1 MTVGTRL
8 RIAMV
13 CLGIPAISELGI
25 GLVYLFAAEA
35 MPYHVQA
42 MGVSWPELT
51 PGVRATVRTL
61 LNGYGSTHLAVG
73 VALGVLILGPLRR
86 GQGWARWAILA
97 VGLPVFAGT
106 AVFSSRLAAVTG
118 AHVPWEGA
126 VGLLV
131 LFVIGV
137 ALASPDRP
145 AARSSTP

>member
-1 MTVGTRL
+1 MDARL

-13 CLGIPAISELGI
+13 CLGLPAVSELGI
-25 GLVYLFAAEA
+25 GFVYVFAAEA

-42 MGVSWPELT
+42 MGVSWPELS

-86 GQGWARWAILA
+86 GRAWARWAILA

-106 AVFSSRLAAVTG
+106 AVFSSRLAAMTG
-118 AHVPWEGA
+118 ANVPWEGA

-131 LFVIGV
+131 LFVIGI
-137 ALASPDRP
+137 ALASPEQP
-145 AARSSTP
+145 AARAAED